1 MPNPSHSRAQNVWS
15 WTIEELILVLLRQF
29 KRLLSEQGIELTDTD
44 MKALAGG
51 AASRTHGSSEASI
64 TTALHAII
72 AESEAV
78 LSQMGL
84 TFPTSIL
91 TDMDEIS
98 GWETTA
104 DFISLAGEKINAEL
118 RISAGSA
125 LMTLLGDM
133 TVVRHAFTSASHGI
147 DDPEDVDAVIAI
159 RSLSFAAHL
168 DARAKNVLTM
178 LRSWIETVSP
188 ESKSS

>member
-1 MPNPSHSRAQNVWS
+1 M
-15 WTIEELILVLLRQF
+15 LLRQF
-29 KRLLSEQGIELTDTD
+29 KRLLSERGVDLADTD
-44 MKALAGG
+44 MKALAER
-51 AASRTHGSSEASI
+51 AASRTQVSNETSV
-64 TTALHAII
+64 TTALRAMIV
-72 AESEAV
+72 ESEAV

-91 TDMDEIS
+91 TDMDDIS

-104 DFISLAGEKINAEL
+104 DFLTLASEKINAEL

-125 LMTLLGDM
+125 LLTLLGDM
-133 TVVRHAFTSASHGI
+133 TAVRLAFASATHGI

-159 RSLSFAAHL
+159 RSLAFAAHL
-168 DARAKNVLTM
+168 DARAKDILTT

-188 ESKSS
+188 